1 MSEINDLTRFNKN
14 AIQLIQARAQ
24 MAADKE
30 STERPRESKYIL
42 LPLRDIGIILFL
54 NILNYTTRMH
64 TIS

>member
-1 MSEINDLTRFNKN
+1 MLEINDLTRFNKI

-24 MAADKE
+24 TAADKE
-30 STERPRESKYIL
+30 STESPHESKCIL
-42 LPLRDIGIILFL
+42 LPLRDIGLILFL